1 MRQQLSYL
9 SGLLVLWLEGEISFR
24 TVRWAAREQ
33 PAAVAGRGGYYELSE
48 P

>member
-9 SGLLVLWLEGEISFR
+9 SGLLALWLEGEISFC
-24 TVRWAAREQ
+24 TVRWAASER
-33 PAAVAGRGGYYELSE
+33 PAAVAGRGGYYELRE